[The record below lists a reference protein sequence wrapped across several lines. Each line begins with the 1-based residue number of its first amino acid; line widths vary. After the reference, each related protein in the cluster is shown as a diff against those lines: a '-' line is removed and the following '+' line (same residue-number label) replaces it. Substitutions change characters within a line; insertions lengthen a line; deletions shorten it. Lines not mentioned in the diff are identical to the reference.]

1 MIRKGP
7 GMGRL
12 LVHLGY
18 SKAFDMVDH
27 LYANAVLVGRGFG
40 PWLLWLDTYY
50 LWWHLV
56 QVNGYMS

>member
-1 MIRKGP
+1 
-7 GMGRL
+7 MGRL

-40 PWLLWLDTYY
+40 PWLSWLDTYY
-50 LWWHLV
+50 LWWNLV